1 MSDSDSDS
9 EPSESYQQYL
19 YLNATSL
26 FFHNRKFKTP
36 ETPAATRIRTWA
48 QDVLPPPAAVHPAK
62 KRRTSTSG
70 QLPVGSVSTDVSS
83 SRYEGDQ

>member
-26 FFHNRKFKTP
+26 FFHNRKLKTP

-83 SRYEGDQ
+83 SRYKGDQ